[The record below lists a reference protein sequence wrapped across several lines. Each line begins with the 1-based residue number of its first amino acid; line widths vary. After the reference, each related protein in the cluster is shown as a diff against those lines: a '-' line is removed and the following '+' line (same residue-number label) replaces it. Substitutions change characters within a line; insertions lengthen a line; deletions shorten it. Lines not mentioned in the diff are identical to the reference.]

1 MVRPRRILHN
11 STASNIDLSQ
21 EIVIHRKSMTKKEKL
36 LKIETIKVSCQK
48 CSLAELCMPHGM
60 GLDEV
65 SKLDEIMKRQ
75 QPYQP
80 GQHLFHAGNKSS
92 SIFAVR
98 SGAVKTYCITEDGDE
113 QVLGFGLPG
122 ELVGFDGLAG
132 NHYSSTCVVLETT
145 SICELPFNRLEEL
158 CLILPGLQKQMFRL
172 VGKEIT
178 SDHHMLMMLGQRSA
192 EERLASFLLSL
203 SIRYKNRHLSASE
216 FYLPMSRQDIG
227 NYLGLA
233 IETVSRLFAHF
244 QENKLLTV
252 NRKQIK
258 ILDQAK
264 LKAMVDGCVGDISES
279 A

>member
-1 MVRPRRILHN
+1 
-11 STASNIDLSQ
+11 
-21 EIVIHRKSMTKKEKL
+21 MTKKEKL

-48 CSLAELCMPHGM
+48 CSLSDLCMPHGM
-60 GLDEV
+60 GSDDI
-65 SKLDEIMKRQ
+65 SKLDEIVKRQ

-80 GQHLFHAGNKSS
+80 GQHLFHAGDKSS

-98 SGAVKTYCITEDGDE
+98 SGAVKSYCLTNDGDE

-132 NHYSSTCVVLETT
+132 NHFSSTCVVLETT
-145 SICELPFNRLEEL
+145 SICELPFNRLEDL
-158 CLILPGLQKQMFRL
+158 CHSLPGLQKQMMRL

-178 SDHHMLMMLGQRSA
+178 TDHHMLMMLGQRSA

-203 SIRYKNRHLSASE
+203 SARYKNRGLSASE

-244 QENKLLTV
+244 QEEKLLTV

-258 ILDQAK
+258 ILDHAK
-264 LKAMVDGCVGDISES
+264 LKAIVDGCVGNISES

>member
-1 MVRPRRILHN
+1 MVRPTGILHN
-11 STASNIDLSQ
+11 SKAGNIDLGQ
-21 EIVIHRKSMTKKEKL
+21 ENATHRKSMTKKEKL

-60 GLDEV
+60 ELDEV
-65 SKLDEIMKRQ
+65 NKLDEIMKRQ

-80 GQHLFHAGNKSS
+80 GQHLFHAGDKSS

-132 NHYSSTCVVLETT
+132 NHYSSTCVALETT

-158 CLILPGLQKQMFRL
+158 CQSLPGLQKQMFRL
-172 VGKEIT
+172 VGKEIA

-203 SIRYKNRHLSASE
+203 SIRYRNRHLSASE

-244 QENKLLTV
+244 QDEKLLTV

-258 ILDQAK
+258 ILDHAK
-264 LKAMVDGCVGDISES
+264 LKAMVDGCAGDISES